1 MGDRIEK
8 RIELKAPVSW
18 VWRALTDHREFGER
32 FRVKLD
38 GPVVPGQVSRGQIY
52 LPWLRA
58 PQMGGRR
65 AKNGARTALFLHLEG
80 RSQNRFKRDVH
91 ARRIQ
96 AGEDR
101 ERYTASAHGVRL
113 RQDLRRP
120 RPRSI
125 PPE

>member
-1 MGDRIEK
+1 M
-8 RIELKAPVSW
+8 
-18 VWRALTDHREFGER
+18 
-32 FRVKLD
+32 
-38 GPVVPGQVSRGQIY
+38 VSRETGWPVRARSGLAWPDY